1 MKTWNRDL
9 TRQVVQKHWRL
20 WVAFKKRD
28 EAEAKREFKHPHGH
42 LMADTPVMKNLRD
55 R

>member
-1 MKTWNRDL
+1 MKASNRDL
-9 TRQVVQKHWRL
+9 TRQVVQKHRRL

-28 EAEAKREFKHPHGH
+28 EAEAEREFKHPHGH
-42 LMADTPVMKNLRD
+42 LMAETPVMKNLRD